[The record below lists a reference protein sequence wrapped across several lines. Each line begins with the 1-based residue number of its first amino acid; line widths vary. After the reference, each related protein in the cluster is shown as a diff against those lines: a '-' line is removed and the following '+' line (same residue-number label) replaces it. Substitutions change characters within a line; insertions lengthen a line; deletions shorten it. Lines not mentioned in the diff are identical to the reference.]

1 MSIGFHASK
10 MRQAA
15 PRDLLIRFVFG
26 ALVSLGA
33 GLVSIAF
40 GDRVGGLF
48 LAFPAILPATLTLVR
63 QKQSKRDAVEDDE
76 GAVLGAAALIA
87 FAGVTWALLPRVAG
101 WLALL
106 AATGAWLVAAIAL
119 YALVFGR
126 RRV

>member
-1 MSIGFHASK
+1 

-106 AATGAWLVAAIAL
+106 AATGAWLVAAITL
-119 YALVFGR
+119 YAVVFGR

>member
-1 MSIGFHASK
+1 VSIGFDASK

-40 GDRVGGLF
+40 GDRIGGLF

-87 FAGVTWALLPRVAG
+87 FAGVTWASLPRVAG